1 MKVAVLGLLVCGF
14 TTAVQAQDMN
24 SFLELLRKDLKTE
37 KSAVITAAMDF
48 TEAESEVFWPIYR
61 EYENEVTKLWDV
73 RIGII
78 RDYANTYETMTDEIA
93 KDLVN
98 RSFKVREQFLKL
110 DQKYWKKF
118 AKELSP
124 IQAGRFWQVNS
135 QINDLLDLQVAS
147 ELPLV
152 EAPASMD

>member
-1 MKVAVLGLLVCGF
+1 
-14 TTAVQAQDMN
+14 
-24 SFLELLRKDLKTE
+24 LLRKDLKTE